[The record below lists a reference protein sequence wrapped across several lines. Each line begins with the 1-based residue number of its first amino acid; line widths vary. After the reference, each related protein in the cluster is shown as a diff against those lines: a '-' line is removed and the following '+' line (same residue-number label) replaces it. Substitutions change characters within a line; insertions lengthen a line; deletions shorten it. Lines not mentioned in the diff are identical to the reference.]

1 MFALLNYSSLSHV
14 ILALSSAVTNLP
26 NKTLIF
32 HDLQGPTIEF
42 HDFLGLENQ
51 ISRLSRLSMDS
62 TNPDKTWK
70 LLHVDFESSLK
81 QELSNNVA
89 LDSNFHKQG

>member
-1 MFALLNYSSLSHV
+1 MFALFNYSSLSHV

-51 ISRLSRLSMDS
+51 ISRLSRFSMDS

-89 LDSNFHKQG
+89 LDANFHKQG